1 MISKEKISSIRKEL
15 DSLSESNLS
24 VAEQGI
30 LSFLKEQIEKEENLL
45 SEFENNI
52 NQKNYGD
59 ALTSFFQL
67 IQRTN
72 MMYTYVIQ
80 PSILA
85 MLSNERISKLI
96 QDTID
101 CIAQI
106 ISDIVILFKNNMKE
120 MGLESLNININSNP
134 PAISLSLAIKSG

>member
-15 DSLSESNLS
+15 DTLSESNLS

-30 LSFLKEQIEKEENLL
+30 LSFLKEQVEKEENLL

-52 NQKNYGD
+52 NQKNYND

-72 MMYTYVIQ
+72 MMYVYVIQ
-80 PSILA
+80 PSILS
-85 MLSNERISKLI
+85 MLSNERISKII

-106 ISDIVILFKNNMKE
+106 ISDIVILFKNNMKDF
-120 MGLESLNININSNP
+120 GLESLNININSNP
-134 PAISLSLAIKSG
+134 PSISLSLAIKNA